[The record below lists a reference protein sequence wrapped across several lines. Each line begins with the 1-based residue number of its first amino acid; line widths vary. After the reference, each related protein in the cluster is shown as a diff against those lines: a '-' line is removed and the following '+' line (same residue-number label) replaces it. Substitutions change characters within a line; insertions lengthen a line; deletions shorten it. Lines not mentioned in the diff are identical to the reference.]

1 MLNLTVLKGVKSL
14 QKGTLWGRSK
24 LGIGLTRT
32 NAITFITFIG
42 QMKEKGWICLD
53 GDLSDP
59 ISCLV
64 EDGGRYFLSKGGGDD
79 YEGGNY
85 DKN

>member
-1 MLNLTVLKGVKSL
+1 MVMMVVTVRKCFL
-14 QKGTLWGRSK
+14 
-24 LGIGLTRT
+24 
-32 NAITFITFIG
+32 
-42 QMKEKGWICLD
+42 KEKGWICLD

-59 ISCLV
+59 ISCLG